1 MSLTVASSP
10 STLPHWCEEAHT
22 PPALPIA
29 HLTLLLHLL
38 LMPQHLVLIP
48 PSLLDLLLYTGWLLL
63 QLLPVPT
70 STSTW
75 KWTLSTVA
83 IADQQRVEF
92 RTVPDFKVQTQ
103 VRVPVATAQ
112 VRQVM
117 GESSC
122 YGAQVER
129 LWRQHNWCLN
139 SSSTSIT
146 CSSLRTEAT
155 RFTGLGDQSS
165 AGTLEGILSRLCTLA
180 GDNSSDQCCSSCLY
194 SWL

>member
-1 MSLTVASSP
+1 MSITVASSP

-38 LMPQHLVLIP
+38 LRP
-48 PSLLDLLLYTGWLLL
+48 PSLLDLLPCTGWLLH
-63 QLLPVPT
+63 QLLPVPI
-70 STSTW
+70 STFTW
-75 KWTLSTVA
+75 KWTPSTVA
-83 IADQQRVEF
+83 TVVQLRVEL

-103 VRVPVATAQ
+103 VRVPVGTAQ

-122 YGAQVER
+122 YGASVER
-129 LWRQHNWCLN
+129 LWRQQNWCLN

-146 CSSLRTEAT
+146 CSALRTEAT
-155 RFTGLGDQSS
+155 RFTGLGGQSS
-165 AGTLEGILSRLCTLA
+165 VVTLEGIQSPLCTIA
-180 GDNSSDQCCSSCLY
+180 GDNSSDQ
-194 SWL
+194 